1 MVKIKVVIA
10 DDHTI
15 IRRSLRLLI
24 ERNPEITVVAE
35 AADGWEAIEQTKDTS
50 PDIVLL
56 DIRMPNLNGIDAC
69 RRIRKDF
76 PNTKVIALSID
87 PSIDT
92 IKQMFQ
98 AGASGYLVKY
108 SEPAELFEA
117 ILAVANGE
125 SYLPPEL
132 AGSVTDDY
140 TSAANSRQLSG
151 RERQVLQMLAE
162 GMSTKSMANKL
173 KLSVKTIEAHRH
185 NIMDKTNLYSVA
197 QLTKY
202 AIKIGLT
209 SATI

>member
-1 MVKIKVVIA
+1 MVKIKVVIV

-24 ERNPEITVVAE
+24 EQNPEITVVAE
-35 AADGWEAIEQTKDTS
+35 ADDGWGAIEQTKNTS

-56 DIRMPNLNGIDAC
+56 DVRMPNLNGIDAC
-69 RRIRKDF
+69 LQIRRDY
-76 PNTKVIALSID
+76 PDTKVIALSID
-87 PSIDT
+87 PSTDT

-117 ILAVANGE
+117 IKAVAEGQ

-132 AGSVTDDY
+132 AGPVTNDY
-140 TSAANSRQLSG
+140 TNSGNSRHLST
-151 RERQVLQMLAE
+151 REREVLQMLSE
-162 GMSTKSMANKL
+162 GMSTKLMAEKL
-173 KLSVKTIEAHRH
+173 KLSVKTIETHRH
-185 NIMDKTNLYSVA
+185 NIMEKTNLYSIA

-209 SATI
+209 SASI

>member
-1 MVKIKVVIA
+1 M

-24 ERNPEITVVAE
+24 EQRPEISVVGE
-35 AADGWEAIEQTKDTS
+35 ADDGWAAIEQTKITE

-56 DIRMPNLNGIDAC
+56 DIRMPKLNGIDAC
-69 RRIRKDF
+69 AHIRKDF
-76 PNTKVIALSID
+76 PDTKVIALSID
-87 PSIDT
+87 SSTET

-108 SEPAELFEA
+108 SEPSELFDA
-117 ILAVANGE
+117 ISAVANGQ

-132 AGSVTDDY
+132 AGPITSDY
-140 TSAANSRQLSG
+140 TNTGAARGLST
-151 RERQVLQMLAE
+151 REREVLQMISE
-162 GMSTKSMANKL
+162 GMSTKAIAEKL
-173 KLSVKTIEAHRH
+173 KLSIKTIETHRH
-185 NIMDKTNLYSVA
+185 NIMEKTDLYSIA

-209 SATI
+209 SASI

>member
-1 MVKIKVVIA
+1 MIKVVIV

-15 IRRSLRLLI
+15 VRRSLRLLI
-24 ERNPEITVVAE
+24 ERNPDMVVVGE
-35 AADGWEAIEQTKDTS
+35 AGDGWEAIEQTRNTS

-69 RRIRKDF
+69 RHIRRDF
-76 PNTKVIALSID
+76 PDTKVIALSID
-87 PSIDT
+87 PSTDT

-117 ILAVANGE
+117 IKAVANGQ

-132 AGSVTDDY
+132 AGPVTDDY
-140 TSAANSRQLSG
+140 TSIGNSRQLSS
-151 RERQVLQMLAE
+151 REREVLQMLSE
-162 GMSTKSMANKL
+162 GMSTKAMAAKL
-173 KLSVKTIEAHRH
+173 TLSVKTIETHRH
-185 NIMDKTNLYSVA
+185 NIMEKTNLYSIA

-209 SATI
+209 SAAI